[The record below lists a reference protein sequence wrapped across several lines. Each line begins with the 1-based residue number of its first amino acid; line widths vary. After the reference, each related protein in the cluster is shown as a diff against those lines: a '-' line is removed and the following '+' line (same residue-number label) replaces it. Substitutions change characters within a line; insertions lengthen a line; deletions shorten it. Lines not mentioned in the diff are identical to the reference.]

1 MQKRMGTP
9 LLKMR
14 AEKTTATKMETTSYY
29 HSKNFH
35 LLPVVMEKIKP
46 IFKDLCKTDP
56 LEKCHKDETLNPNES
71 LNNIIWSVIP
81 KRVFVMLPTLR
92 YGSFSDFF
100 TIHDSF
106 II

>member
-1 MQKRMGTP
+1 
-9 LLKMR
+9 
-14 AEKTTATKMETTSYY
+14 METTSYY
-29 HSKNFH
+29 HSKNF

-46 IFKDLCKTDP
+46 IFKDLCKTDA
-56 LEKCHKDETLNPNES
+56 LEKCHKGETPNPNES

-81 KRVFVMLPTLR
+81 KRVFVMLITLR

-100 TIHDSF
+100 TIHDGF

>member
-1 MQKRMGTP
+1 
-9 LLKMR
+9 
-14 AEKTTATKMETTSYY
+14 
-29 HSKNFH
+29 
-35 LLPVVMEKIKP
+35 MEKIKP

-100 TIHDSF
+100 SQSMIVSLF
-106 II
+106 KSKSLEQLGLSSG